1 VVGVVA
7 AVTGDERESNEPGPE
22 PRLGAV
28 SPEGRE
34 MIALV
39 EKGRKATFHARY
51 RATPSGEQAA
61 GQELTL
67 ELWRKPPPEREDT
80 LFVAQGAR
88 SHSAGFLRPDA
99 AALCTRRNEEPWQ
112 CKPLP
117 ELPRTGSEALVGQ
130 LSETVQGLSR
140 HLTIRPR
147 RGCRRRRPRAWPGRS
162 P

>member
-1 VVGVVA
+1 
-7 AVTGDERESNEPGPE
+7 
-22 PRLGAV
+22 
-28 SPEGRE
+28 

-67 ELWRKPPPEREDT
+67 ELWRKPPLEREDT